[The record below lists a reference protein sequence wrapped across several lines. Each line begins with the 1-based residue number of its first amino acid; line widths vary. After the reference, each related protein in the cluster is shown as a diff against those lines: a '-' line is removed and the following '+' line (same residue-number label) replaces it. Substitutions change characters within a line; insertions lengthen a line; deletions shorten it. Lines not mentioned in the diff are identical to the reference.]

1 MFLEDTRSDE
11 LSAYENGIKYI
22 FTQCFSRHVIDDFS
36 ADSVLS
42 DIDSVGSQ
50 IIKYKVKLLGVVNEC
65 NSDDTDSMSN
75 LIELLSAV

>member
-1 MFLEDTRSDE
+1 MFLEDTRRDE

-22 FTQCFSRHVIDDFS
+22 FTHCFSRHVRDDFS

-50 IIKYKVKLLGVVNEC
+50 IIKIQSQVIRCCKRV
-65 NSDDTDSMSN
+65 
-75 LIELLSAV
+75 